1 MAALGCSGF
10 LAAVFTRRAAA
21 GWMALFGRATE
32 VVCGLTHHADARGI
46 AGFDRGAFEKPGSE
60 LITARFSKFSLY

>member
-1 MAALGCSGF
+1 MDGGAGVHGISGSG
-10 LAAVFTRRAAA
+10 VQME
-21 GWMALFGRATE
+21 GSSGVDGLFGGAAE

-60 LITARFSKFSLY
+60 LITARFSEI